1 MRLELKRIEATLQQI
16 AAQNATNG
24 ELPPSLQHYQK
35 KDSLSRETT
44 DQSDGETA
52 KKVLRD
58 PLSELKLRSQSAVV
72 PAQTKSPTLPKL
84 KEPSFSSHR
93 HGINP
98 NLPMTLLKEI
108 EATVAGWQ
116 AELKQILQQIQEV
129 YQEGAVIEG
138 WLESAE
144 DGKPQGEAVANAS
157 PNPFFRGYR
166 LCGLDKDGKL
176 WSRSVTPQQLPEVS
190 LAIARHQKLKQ
201 FLTRKQELEHRL
213 NELAEMLIL
222 VQGHLQKL

>member
-16 AAQNATNG
+16 AAQNAATG
-24 ELPPSLQHYQK
+24 EQPSASP
-35 KDSLSRETT
+35 KDRTKEDLS
-44 DQSDGETA
+44 SGETA

-72 PAQTKSPTLPKL
+72 PADAKSPALPKV
-84 KEPSFSSHR
+84 KQPTFSSHR

-129 YQEGAVIEG
+129 YLEGPVIEG

-144 DGKPQGEAVANAS
+144 EGKPQESAAVNAS

-190 LAIARHQKLKQ
+190 LAIARYQKLKQ

>member
-1 MRLELKRIEATLQQI
+1 MRLELKQIEATLQQI
-16 AAQNATNG
+16 AAQNAATG
-24 ELPPSLQHYQK
+24 EQPSASQK
-35 KDSLSRETT
+35 EQTKEHLSSAATGK
-44 DQSDGETA
+44 SDAQAA

-58 PLSELKLRSQSAVV
+58 PLSELKLGSQSAVV
-72 PAQTKSPTLPKL
+72 PAQTKSPALPKL
-84 KEPSFSSHR
+84 KQPSFSSHR

-108 EATVAGWQ
+108 EATLAGWQ
-116 AELKQILQQIQEV
+116 AELKQILQQIQAV
-129 YQEGAVIEG
+129 YQEGPVIEG
-138 WLESAE
+138 WVESAE
-144 DGKPQGEAVANAS
+144 EGKPQSEAGVNAS

-166 LCGLDKDGKL
+166 LCGVDGDGKL
-176 WSRSVTPQQLPEVS
+176 WSRSITPQQLPEVS
-190 LAIARHQKLKQ
+190 LGIARYQKLKQ

>member
-16 AAQNATNG
+16 AAQNAATG
-24 ELPPSLQHYQK
+24 EQPSSSEKAHTK
-35 KDSLSRETT
+35 EHLS
-44 DQSDGETA
+44 SGETG

-72 PAQTKSPTLPKL
+72 PAQTKSPALPKL

-108 EATVAGWQ
+108 EATLAGWQ

-129 YQEGAVIEG
+129 YLEGAVIEG

-144 DGKPQGEAVANAS
+144 DGKPQGETAVNAS

-166 LCGLDKDGKL
+166 LCGVDADGKL
-176 WSRSVTPQQLPEVS
+176 WSRSITPQQLPEVS
-190 LAIARHQKLKQ
+190 LAIARYQKLKQ
-201 FLTRKQELEHRL
+201 FLSRKQELEHRL
-213 NELAEMLIL
+213 SELAEMLIL
-222 VQGHLQKL
+222 VQGHLQNL

>member
-1 MRLELKRIEATLQQI
+1 MKLELKRIEATLQQI

-24 ELPPSLQHYQK
+24 ELPSSLQHYQK
-35 KDSLSRETT
+35 KEQLSREEN
-44 DQSDGETA
+44 DRSDGETG

-58 PLSELKLRSQSAVV
+58 PLSELKLRSQSPIV
-72 PAQTKSPTLPKL
+72 PPESKSPALPKF
-84 KEPSFSSHR
+84 KQPSFSSHR

-98 NLPMTLLKEI
+98 SLPITLLKEI
-108 EATVAGWQ
+108 EATLAGWQ

-129 YQEGAVIEG
+129 YLEGPVIEG

-144 DGKPQGEAVANAS
+144 AGKPQAEAALNAS

-166 LCGLDKDGKL
+166 LCGLDANGKL

-190 LAIARHQKLKQ
+190 LAIARYQKLRQ
-201 FLTRKQELEHRL
+201 FLSRKQELEHRL
-213 NELAEMLIL
+213 SELAEMLIL

>member
-1 MRLELKRIEATLQQI
+1 MKLELKRIEATLQQI
-16 AAQNATNG
+16 AAQNANSG
-24 ELPPSLQHYQK
+24 DLPSSLQRYQK
-35 KDSLSRETT
+35 KDELSSEAV
-44 DQSDGETA
+44 DKSDGEAA

-58 PLSELKLRSQSAVV
+58 PLSELKMRSQSAVAAPETKL
-72 PAQTKSPTLPKL
+72 PALPKL
-84 KEPSFSSHR
+84 KQPAFSSHR

-129 YQEGAVIEG
+129 YLEGPVSEG
-138 WLESAE
+138 WLESADE
-144 DGKPQGEAVANAS
+144 GKPQGEMAANAS
-157 PNPFFRGYR
+157 PSPFFRGYR
-166 LCGLDKDGKL
+166 LCGLDADGKL
-176 WSRSVTPQQLPEVS
+176 WSRSITPQQLPEVS
-190 LAIARHQKLKQ
+190 LAIARYQKLRQ

-213 NELAEMLIL
+213 SELAEMLIL